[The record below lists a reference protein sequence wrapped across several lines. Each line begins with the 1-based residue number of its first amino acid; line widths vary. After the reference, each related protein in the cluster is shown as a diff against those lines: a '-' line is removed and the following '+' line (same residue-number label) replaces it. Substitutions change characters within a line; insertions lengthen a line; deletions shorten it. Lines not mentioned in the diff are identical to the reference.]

1 MAQHAILRFE
11 KHKGNPARPLE
22 AHHERQKD
30 QYASNPDIDT
40 SRSKYNFH
48 IVKPEGRYY
57 HFIQSRIE
65 QAGCRTRKDSTR
77 FVDTLITA
85 SPEFFKGKS
94 PKEIQAFFQRA
105 SDFLIG
111 RVGRENIVSAVV
123 HMDEKTPHLH
133 LTFVPLTKDNRLCA
147 KDIIGNRANLTK
159 WQDDFHAYMVEKYPD
174 LERGE
179 SASKTGRKHIPT
191 RLFKQAVS
199 LSRQARAIEATLD
212 GINPLN
218 AGKKKEEALSLLKK
232 WFPQMENFSGQLK
245 KYKVT
250 INDLLAENEK
260 LEARAKASEK
270 GKIKDTMER
279 AKLKSELDDLQR
291 LVDRIPPDILPD
303 LKHSKDEAWI
313 NALHDRIVPCMLNIF
328 DKNSQKEIIRDY
340 LEGKEAFANSAAFLK
355 PIRNENRWIFNVDEG
370 ILEYRKLAGWD
381 EFACRC
387 MIVLCLTCT
396 GNGIS
401 KPLLNNK
408 DEKQTID
415 AFVKALPVLGLSVRD
430 CMTVLATM
438 CDQIYNEKG
447 KKLLIKAVQKHF
459 VTEPGLAG
467 LADAAL
473 NSSASARIMAV
484 EGLET
489 LLSQSQCTEEA
500 RKALTTCAGDS
511 SKQVQELL
519 AERYI
524 RHPDWEQDYLT
535 MLGSKKAA
543 VHSLVVRILAGID
556 TEKYR
561 STLEGALA
569 VEKNA
574 KVTDQ
579 ITALLNDVDC

>member
-22 AHHERQKD
+22 AHHERQKE

-57 HFIQSRIE
+57 HFIQNRIE

-105 SDFLIG
+105 ADL
-111 RVGRENIVSAVV
+111 

-147 KDIIGNRANLTK
+147 KEIIGNRANLTK

-179 SASKTGRKHIPT
+179 SASRTGRKHIPT

-218 AGKKKEEALSLLKK
+218 AGKKKEEALSMLKK

-270 GKIKDTMER
+270 GKMKDTMER
-279 AKLKSELDDLQR
+279 AKLKSELDNLQR
-291 LVDRIPPDILPD
+291 LVDRIPPDILAE
-303 LKHSKDEAWI
+303 LKRQQRHT
-313 NALHDRIVPCMLNIF
+313 V
-328 DKNSQKEIIRDY
+328 KER
-340 LEGKEAFANSAAFLK
+340 
-355 PIRNENRWIFNVDEG
+355 
-370 ILEYRKLAGWD
+370 
-381 EFACRC
+381 
-387 MIVLCLTCT
+387 
-396 GNGIS
+396 
-401 KPLLNNK
+401 
-408 DEKQTID
+408 
-415 AFVKALPVLGLSVRD
+415 
-430 CMTVLATM
+430 
-438 CDQIYNEKG
+438 
-447 KKLLIKAVQKHF
+447 
-459 VTEPGLAG
+459 
-467 LADAAL
+467 
-473 NSSASARIMAV
+473 
-484 EGLET
+484 
-489 LLSQSQCTEEA
+489 
-500 RKALTTCAGDS
+500 
-511 SKQVQELL
+511 
-519 AERYI
+519 
-524 RHPDWEQDYLT
+524 
-535 MLGSKKAA
+535 
-543 VHSLVVRILAGID
+543 
-556 TEKYR
+556 
-561 STLEGALA
+561 
-569 VEKNA
+569 
-574 KVTDQ
+574 
-579 ITALLNDVDC
+579 

>member
-105 SDFLIG
+105 ADFLTH

-147 KDIIGNRANLTK
+147 KEIIGNRANLTK

-218 AGKKKEEALSLLKK
+218 AGKKKE
-232 WFPQMENFSGQLK
+232 
-245 KYKVT
+245 
-250 INDLLAENEK
+250 NEK
-260 LEARAKASEK
+260 LEARARASES
-270 GKIKDTMER
+270 GKIKDRMER
-279 AKLKSELDDLQR
+279 AKLESELHDMQR
-291 LVDRIPPDILPD
+291 LVDRIPPDILAE
-303 LKHSKDEAWI
+303 LK
-313 NALHDRIVPCMLNIF
+313 R
-328 DKNSQKEIIRDY
+328 QQRQY
-340 LEGKEAFANSAAFLK
+340 GKE
-355 PIRNENRWIFNVDEG
+355 R
-370 ILEYRKLAGWD
+370 
-381 EFACRC
+381 
-387 MIVLCLTCT
+387 
-396 GNGIS
+396 
-401 KPLLNNK
+401 
-408 DEKQTID
+408 
-415 AFVKALPVLGLSVRD
+415 
-430 CMTVLATM
+430 
-438 CDQIYNEKG
+438 
-447 KKLLIKAVQKHF
+447 
-459 VTEPGLAG
+459 
-467 LADAAL
+467 
-473 NSSASARIMAV
+473 
-484 EGLET
+484 
-489 LLSQSQCTEEA
+489 
-500 RKALTTCAGDS
+500 
-511 SKQVQELL
+511 
-519 AERYI
+519 
-524 RHPDWEQDYLT
+524 
-535 MLGSKKAA
+535 
-543 VHSLVVRILAGID
+543 
-556 TEKYR
+556 
-561 STLEGALA
+561 
-569 VEKNA
+569 
-574 KVTDQ
+574 
-579 ITALLNDVDC
+579 

>member
-105 SDFLIG
+105 ADFLIG

-133 LTFVPLTKDNRLCA
+133 LVFVPLTEDNRLCA
-147 KDIIGNRANLTK
+147 KEIIGNRASLTK

-199 LSRQARAIEATLD
+199 LSKQARAIEAALD

-232 WFPQMENFSGQLK
+232 CALPGFVDSKNEEKTERNAGYLVVSQSGGGMLRQGTRK
-245 KYKVT
+245 GIRRT
-250 INDLLAENEK
+250 PANRGM
-260 LEARAKASEK
+260 RA
-270 GKIKDTMER
+270 
-279 AKLKSELDDLQR
+279 
-291 LVDRIPPDILPD
+291 
-303 LKHSKDEAWI
+303 H
-313 NALHDRIVPCMLNIF
+313 RIVKSLDISEDVCH
-328 DKNSQKEIIRDY
+328 
-340 LEGKEAFANSAAFLK
+340 G
-355 PIRNENRWIFNVDEG
+355 
-370 ILEYRKLAGWD
+370 
-381 EFACRC
+381 
-387 MIVLCLTCT
+387 LC
-396 GNGIS
+396 
-401 KPLLNNK
+401 P
-408 DEKQTID
+408 
-415 AFVKALPVLGLSVRD
+415 
-430 CMTVLATM
+430 
-438 CDQIYNEKG
+438 
-447 KKLLIKAVQKHF
+447 
-459 VTEPGLAG
+459 
-467 LADAAL
+467 
-473 NSSASARIMAV
+473 
-484 EGLET
+484 
-489 LLSQSQCTEEA
+489 
-500 RKALTTCAGDS
+500 
-511 SKQVQELL
+511 
-519 AERYI
+519 
-524 RHPDWEQDYLT
+524 
-535 MLGSKKAA
+535 
-543 VHSLVVRILAGID
+543 
-556 TEKYR
+556 
-561 STLEGALA
+561 
-569 VEKNA
+569 
-574 KVTDQ
+574 
-579 ITALLNDVDC
+579 